1 MTSIHI
7 QQIPAFDDNYLWL
20 IHDSQNAI
28 IVDPGD
34 AVPVQA
40 YLNLH
45 KLNLCAVLITHH
57 HPDHIGGVGEL
68 LQYASPS
75 IPVYGPLADQ
85 QSGRI
90 PVIKQGCTDRTS
102 VHIAELGLTFEV
114 LEVPGHTSTHIAY
127 YCKELSSL
135 FCGDTLFAGGCGRLF
150 EGTPAQML
158 ASLTKIAALPADTE
172 IYCAHEYT
180 LSNLRFALAVEPDN
194 AALQARFKQVSA
206 AREQGI
212 STVPSQ
218 LYLELQTN
226 PFLRSGSPEIIHTL
240 QSKHKLSGSTDAVHV
255 FAAVREWKNSF

>member
-20 IHDSQNAI
+20 IHNSQNAI

-34 AVPVQA
+34 AVPVQS

-57 HPDHIGGVGEL
+57 HPDHIGGVGQL
-68 LQYASPS
+68 LQHAAPS

-90 PVIKQGCTDRTS
+90 PVIKQGCTDGAS
-102 VHIAELGLTFEV
+102 VHIPELDLTFEV

-127 YCKELSSL
+127 YCKQLSSL

-158 ASLTKIAALPADTE
+158 SSLSKIAALPADTG

-194 AALQARFKQVSA
+194 AALQARFKQVTA
-206 AREQGI
+206 AREKGI
-212 STVPSQ
+212 STVPSV
-218 LYLELQTN
+218 LDMELQTN
-226 PFLRSGSPEIIHTL
+226 PFLRSESPEIIRTL
-240 QSKHKLSGSTDAVHV
+240 RNNHKLGGDADAVSV
-255 FAAVREWKNSF
+255 FAAVREWKNTF